1 MNRKIPVEVYSR
13 VCGYYRPVLQ
23 WNPGKKEEFAQRVG
37 FVLPT
42 AEASHASR
50 PEKEPCR

>member
-23 WNPGKKEEFAQRVG
+23 WHPGKREEFTERIG
-37 FVLPT
+37 FSLAKAACAVPK
-42 AEASHASR
+42 
-50 PEKEPCR
+50 PIKEPCR

>member
-23 WNPGKKEEFAQRVG
+23 WHPGKREEFTERIG
-37 FVLPT
+37 FRLAKAACSAPKPV
-42 AEASHASR
+42 
-50 PEKEPCR
+50 KEPCR